1 MISFETVSSLDSR
14 IPRNLLLD
22 ADPSVD
28 SVEAYLKRSS
38 VILAL
43 LEEEVVGVAVFEI
56 LKKTGTLW
64 NISVSE
70 AHRRQRIASELIQAV
85 LVYAR
90 TANLSSLEVATG
102 NSSLGQL
109 ALYQKCGFRM
119 DSIKKGYFEG
129 YIPPIFENGIQCI
142 DQVVLKYTFDAR

>member
-56 LKKTGTLW
+56 LKKTGTK
-64 NISVSE
+64 
-70 AHRRQRIASELIQAV
+70 R
-85 LVYAR
+85 
-90 TANLSSLEVATG
+90 
-102 NSSLGQL
+102 
-109 ALYQKCGFRM
+109 
-119 DSIKKGYFEG
+119 
-129 YIPPIFENGIQCI
+129 
-142 DQVVLKYTFDAR
+142 